1 MASSVLSVEL
11 DTESLEWQDKDEGSV
26 TGVDVQCFTERLTFE
41 PCRNLLGRKTVNAL
55 LSEKAMS
62 PEAEKYKKYSDAEYT
77 AYSLVQA
84 PTVFPPPC

>member
-1 MASSVLSVEL
+1 M
-11 DTESLEWQDKDEGSV
+11 
-26 TGVDVQCFTERLTFE
+26 QCFTERLTFE